1 MPKENSIQTGF
12 HGGEF
17 SPLLEGQV
25 HAERYKVGLRTC
37 FNYIPLLQGPL
48 VRRPGTKYVTNAK
61 DSTKP
66 PTLIP
71 FIFNQTQ
78 SYVLEFGDKYIRFF
92 ANNGQLITSSNAF
105 TVSGLALSP
114 GITIPNLTFDA
125 VRDTANPGFNE
136 TIQTSSV
143 VASGS
148 ILEVVSPYSYTDAP
162 GVKYTQNGDTI
173 YLTHQ
178 SYAPYKLQRF
188 GNQSW
193 TMRPIL
199 FQDGPYLPL
208 NSYKTIADNAR
219 TTLTPSGLGPN
230 INLTTGSSNLIYNA
244 TNSGGLIRITTKN
257 PHGYLTG
264 DKVFISGVPGT
275 TEANNSMSSVIQ
287 SFWSINVVGSSTFD
301 LFGSAFSN
309 TVTGSTGLV
318 QPALFMMASGG
329 ANSLSPPIWNDAAL
343 NKLRVFGLINNNGS
357 RYWGTITS
365 VTNPSLATGTLGSIN
380 LPDTT
385 TAVFWQ
391 LGVYSLGNGFPRA
404 CCFHQDRLFFASPT
418 NYPQQIDGSET
429 GSYEIFAASG
439 SSLQVTDNNAISFRL
454 LSEQSNP
461 IMWIKSSAQGLLAG
475 SQSTEWSVTPN
486 SQTAALTP
494 TNLNA
499 TATSFFGSADV
510 DAVQTG
516 NATLYIQRAQ
526 RKIRE
531 MNFFFQIGTFRST
544 DLTEISEHISI
555 PMVTKLA
562 VQKETLPMVWAIR
575 SDGLL
580 LAMTYNRDDLT
591 LKAGWARHQLGGQ
604 SDSAGTNP
612 IVKSITVIPASPNA
626 ASGQV
631 PASKYTTGYDEPWFV
646 VQRSNINGSTFCSIE
661 YMAKPFDDSFVK
673 EDAFF
678 GDCGATYDTNLSISG
693 ITSASSAIVTSAS
706 HGLSNGDQIRIVSVI
721 GLNSSV
727 IDINGNTIIT
737 NLVNENTFTVGS
749 SLANTF
755 ALLNYGSSAVN
766 SLSYSPYVSGGE
778 IRKMVINISGL
789 SWLNGDTVGILADG
803 ANHPDVIVQSGAITL
818 NYRAAK
824 VQIGYRYNSDGQT
837 LRQDGGSAQGTGIG
851 ETSRI
856 SRVAFQLHNV
866 GEFQIGSTFLDL
878 QTVQLIQA
886 DIQQADQ
893 AMPLFTG
900 IIRDSINAAY
910 DFDGFVCFRQ
920 NSMLPGTIQSLTTFN
935 EVQDV

>member
-1 MPKENSIQTGF
+1 MPKSNSIQTGF

-37 FNYIPLLQGPL
+37 LNYLPLLQGPL
-48 VRRPGTKYVTNAK
+48 VRRPGTKYVTNVK
-61 DSTKP
+61 DSANP
-66 PTLIP
+66 PTLVP
-71 FIFNQTQ
+71 FVFNQTQ
-78 SYVLEFGDKYIRFF
+78 SYVLEFGNNYIRFF
-92 ANNGQLITSSNAF
+92 TNNGQIITSSNAF
-105 TVSGLALSP
+105 KVAGLALSP
-114 GITIPNLTFDA
+114 GITVPNLTFNA
-125 VRDTANPGFNE
+125 IRDTPNPQFNE

-148 ILEVVSPYSYTDAP
+148 ILELVSPYSVSDVP
-162 GVKYTQNGDTI
+162 SLKYTQNGDTLYI
-173 YLTHQ
+173 THP
-178 SYAPYKLQRF
+178 SYAPYKLQRA
-188 GNQSW
+188 GTQSW
-193 TMRPIL
+193 IIKPL
-199 FQDGPYLPL
+199 QFQDGPYLQL
-208 NSYKTIADNAR
+208 NSYKTIGDSAR
-219 TTLTPSGLGPN
+219 VTLIPSGLGPI
-230 INLTTGSSNLIYNA
+230 INLTTGSSNLVYGA
-244 TNSGGLIRITTKN
+244 VNSAGLIHITTKA

-275 TEANNSMSSVIQ
+275 TEANNSMSSAIQ
-287 SFWSINVVGSSTFD
+287 SYWTIGVSGSSTFD
-301 LFGSAFSN
+301 LFGSTFSN
-309 TVTGSTGLV
+309 TITGSSGVV
-318 QPALFMMASGG
+318 QPALFTMASGG
-329 ANSLSPPIWNDAAL
+329 ASAASPPVWNDASL

-365 VTNPSLATGTLGSIN
+365 VTNPGLATALLGGLN
-380 LPDTT
+380 LPDVTPAT
-385 TAVFWQ
+385 FWQ
-391 LGVYSLGNGFPRA
+391 LGAFSLGNGFPRA
-404 CCFHQDRLFFASPT
+404 TCFHQDRLVLAGPT
-418 NYPQQIDGSET
+418 NYPLRIDGSET

-439 SSLQVTDNNAISFRL
+439 STLQVADNNAISFNL

-461 IMWIKSSAQGLLAG
+461 IMWVKSSAQGLLAG
-475 SQSTEWSVTPN
+475 TQTTEWSVTPN

-494 TNLNA
+494 TNVNA
-499 TATSFFGSADV
+499 TTTSFYGSADV

-516 NATLYIQRAQ
+516 NATLYVQRAQ
-526 RKIRE
+526 RKVRE

-544 DLTEISEHISI
+544 DLTEISEHISV
-555 PMVTKLA
+555 PMITKLA
-562 VQKETLPMVWAIR
+562 VQKETLPVVWAIR

-580 LAMTYNRDDLT
+580 LGMVYNRDDLT
-591 LKAGWARHQLGGQ
+591 IKAGWARHQLGGQ

-612 IVKSITVIPASPNA
+612 LVKSIAVIPASPTA

-631 PASKYTTGYDEPWFV
+631 PASKYTTGYDEAWLV
-646 VQRSNINGSTFCSIE
+646 VKRATLSGSTFCSVE
-661 YMAKPFDDSFVK
+661 YMAKPYDESFVQ

-693 ITSASSAIVTSAS
+693 ITNASSAIVTSVT
-706 HGLSNGDQIRIVSVI
+706 HGLSNGDQIRIVNVV

-727 IDINGNTIIT
+727 VDINGNTTIT
-737 NLVNENTFTVGS
+737 NLVNENTFVVGS

-755 ALLNYGSSAVN
+755 ALLNFNSGAINSIGYSA
-766 SLSYSPYVSGGE
+766 YVSGGE
-778 IRKMVINISGL
+778 IRKMVKTITGL
-789 SWLNGDTVGILADG
+789 DWLNGDTVGILADG
-803 ANHPDVIVQSGAITL
+803 ANHPDVVVQSGAITL

-824 VQIGYRYNSDGQT
+824 VQIGYRYNSDAQT
-837 LRQDGGSAQGTGIG
+837 LRQDGGSAQGTAIG

-866 GEFQIGSTFLDL
+866 GEFQMGSTFLDL
-878 QTVQLIQA
+878 QTVQLEQA
-886 DIQQADQ
+886 DVQQADQ

-920 NSMLPGTIQSLTTFN
+920 NSMLPGAVLALTTFN